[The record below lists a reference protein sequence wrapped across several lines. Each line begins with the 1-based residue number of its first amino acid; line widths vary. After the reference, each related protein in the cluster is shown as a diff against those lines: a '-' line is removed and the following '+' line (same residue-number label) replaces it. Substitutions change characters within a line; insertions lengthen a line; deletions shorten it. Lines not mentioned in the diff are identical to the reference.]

1 MYFSNYGLPKAWL
14 DKCLKLAISQYPW
27 TSNMVNAPK
36 HSSNL
41 SNGSITYFLITVKVI
56 EFEKVT
62 LSDMQTLKT
71 IC

>member
-41 SNGSITYFLITVKVI
+41 SNGSFTIFVDYCEVI

-62 LSDMQTLKT
+62 LSDMKNLKT
-71 IC
+71 VC